1 MNPKNHQTPE
11 EIAQNLKKFSQ
22 HTPSKKDLL
31 HTTLDKINLEDVTDD
46 QTSHYDLQSTNNTNS
61 EGWFMDKIRVYV
73 PLAAIAIIVV
83 VGSLVVFR
91 RSASAPKTVT
101 PSTVSTD
108 GRTIPNGT
116 VDNAFTAV
124 SADVS
129 QEDIASQQL
138 IKEGQ
143 ATTSAIDQSV
153 KSLGDISNDSS
164 L

>member
-11 EIAQNLKKFSQ
+11 EIAQGLKKFSQ
-22 HTPSKKDLL
+22 NVPNKQDLL
-31 HTTLDKINLEDVTDD
+31 HTTLDQINLEDVTHDE
-46 QTSHYDLQSTNNTNS
+46 TGRYDVQSTNNTNS
-61 EGWFMDKIRVYV
+61 EGWFMNKIRIYV

-83 VGSLVVFR
+83 IGSLVVFR

-101 PSTVSTD
+101 PSTVNTD
-108 GRTIPNGT
+108 GRTVPNGT

-129 QEDIASQQL
+129 QEDIASKQL
-138 IKEGQ
+138 IEEGQ

-153 KSLGDISNDSS
+153 KSLGDISNDNS